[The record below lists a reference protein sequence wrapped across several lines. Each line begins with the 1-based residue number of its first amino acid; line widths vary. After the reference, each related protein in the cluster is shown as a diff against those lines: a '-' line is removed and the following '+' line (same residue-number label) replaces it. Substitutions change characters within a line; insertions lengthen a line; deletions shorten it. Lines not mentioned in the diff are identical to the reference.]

1 MHVRDAD
8 RDDAETIA
16 SVARASWHAAYGG
29 FLSEGEI
36 DATVDEWYAPET
48 LRRHIA
54 AAGAFLV
61 AEADGDDE
69 TDEGG
74 GTDGK
79 GAADGDGGA
88 DGDDAG
94 RLLGFAH
101 VRYAPEV
108 GNVVIRRIY
117 VHPDAWGE
125 GVGTALLGAVA
136 RRFADDHEQLST
148 VVFAENEVGLSFSKR
163 HGFEMIGQQT
173 TAFGGEEHDER
184 IVVADLDDL
193 AGLAPGAEASTAER
207 TDGTNGPD

>member
-8 RDDAETIA
+8 RDDAEAIV
-16 SVARASWHAAYGG
+16 SIARASWHAAYGG

-61 AEADGDDE
+61 SEADSN
-69 TDEGG
+69 
-74 GTDGK
+74 DG
-79 GAADGDGGA
+79 ADGEGGA
-88 DGDDAG
+88 DGYDAG

-117 VHPDAWGE
+117 VHPDAWG
-125 GVGTALLGAVA
+125 GGIGTALLGAVA

-148 VVFAENEVGLSFSKR
+148 VVFAENEVGLSFYER

-193 AGLAPGAEASTAER
+193 AELAPGAEASTAER